1 MNHYDFYRL
10 NNLSNT
16 KLFARVWHYIDECH
30 KNVLFEGHVTNMTF
44 EHEVESMSKLNFDM
58 LVNNAQPLDQESTSQ
73 LKDDNVTW
81 EECILNGIKV

>member
-1 MNHYDFYRL
+1 MNHYDFYCL
-10 NNLSNT
+10 NNLSNS
-16 KLFARVWHYIDECH
+16 KLFTTVWDYIDECH
-30 KNVLFEGHVTNMTF
+30 KNVLFEGHLTNMAF
-44 EHEVESMSKLNFDM
+44 EHEVGSMAKLNFEM